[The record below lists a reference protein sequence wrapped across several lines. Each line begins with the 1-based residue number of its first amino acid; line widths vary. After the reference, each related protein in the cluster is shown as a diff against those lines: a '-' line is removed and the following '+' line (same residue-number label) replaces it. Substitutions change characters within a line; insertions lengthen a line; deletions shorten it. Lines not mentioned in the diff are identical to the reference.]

1 MAALGLEPRS
11 HLSQLPRALS
21 GLSLVFARIFISS
34 CTTLWWWFPVCK
46 SWLSGDFMG
55 LSRSEVHTSWQRTPS
70 TNRDGIARLQLE
82 DFPAYGTLLFFCL
95 SGQTF
100 DFETEGHSNNSL
112 FISCFVLREII
123 GIFLIGGGG
132 GLLRPNCLLLLPST
146 PHLFIQRC
154 REGPLQAD

>member
-1 MAALGLEPRS
+1 
-11 HLSQLPRALS
+11 
-21 GLSLVFARIFISS
+21 
-34 CTTLWWWFPVCK
+34 
-46 SWLSGDFMG
+46 MG

-70 TNRDGIARLQLE
+70 TRDGIARLQLE

-132 GLLRPNCLLLLPST
+132 VLLRPNCLLLLPST

-154 REGPLQAD
+154 REGPLQVD

>member
-1 MAALGLEPRS
+1 M
-11 HLSQLPRALS
+11 
-21 GLSLVFARIFISS
+21 
-34 CTTLWWWFPVCK
+34 CK

-82 DFPAYGTLLFFCL
+82 DFPAYETLLFFCL